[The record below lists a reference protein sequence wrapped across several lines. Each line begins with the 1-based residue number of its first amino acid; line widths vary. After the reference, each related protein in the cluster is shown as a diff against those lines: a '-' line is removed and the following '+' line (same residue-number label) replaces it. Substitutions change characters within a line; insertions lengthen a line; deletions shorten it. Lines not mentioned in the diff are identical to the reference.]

1 MQLVAGGSGDSV
13 ARLHTDLP
21 WGRRAHN
28 GQVLGDETF
37 LLGPAKET
45 FTHVVSQATR
55 RGMQEAL
62 PHRDAVPRCHA
73 LHTCA
78 RSGTRFRCAHG
89 LSGSPFPSRVAAART
104 ATSPPSSP
112 ACVTAATSLCPS
124 IRAAVSSREAAW
136 TSAWGPQ
143 VRCLGTAAR
152 WGKPACPP
160 SVSAQRSASQGA
172 ATPSSLGRRP
182 GRPVRRWEEARPASH
197 PLGGAPCDGNCVN
210 PSRQL
215 GRRVDVVW
223 LLLNGLGVAEATAS
237 HSSQEQRKEDRTE
250 GCAGPTHS
258 ETCAWRCHAW
268 HPRSPGLSPERRGWG
283 EGAGPGAQRTGPLE
297 DGRVEH
303 S

>member
-1 MQLVAGGSGDSV
+1 MQLVAGGSGGSV
-13 ARLHTDLP
+13 ARLHPDLP
-21 WGRRAHN
+21 WGLRAHN
-28 GQVLGDETF
+28 GQVLGNETF
-37 LLGPAKET
+37 LLGPAKGT

-78 RSGTRFRCAHG
+78 QPGTHFRCAHG

-124 IRAAVSSREAAW
+124 IRAVVSSREAAW

-152 WGKPACPP
+152 WGTARLPTQCL
-160 SVSAQRSASQGA
+160 RSASQGA

-182 GRPVRRWEEARPASH
+182 GRPVRRREEARPASH
-197 PLGGAPCDGNCVN
+197 PLG
-210 PSRQL
+210 
-215 GRRVDVVW
+215 
-223 LLLNGLGVAEATAS
+223 
-237 HSSQEQRKEDRTE
+237 
-250 GCAGPTHS
+250 
-258 ETCAWRCHAW
+258 
-268 HPRSPGLSPERRGWG
+268 RGS
-283 EGAGPGAQRTGPLE
+283 
-297 DGRVEH
+297 V
-303 S
+303 

>member
-21 WGRRAHN
+21 WGLRAHN

-37 LLGPAKET
+37 LLGPAKGM

-62 PHRDAVPRCHA
+62 PHRDAVPRCH
-73 LHTCA
+73 
-78 RSGTRFRCAHG
+78 TRTLVLSQAHG

-124 IRAAVSSREAAW
+124 IRAVVSSREAAW

-152 WGKPACPP
+152 WGTARLPTQCL
-160 SVSAQRSASQGA
+160 RSASQGA

-197 PLGGAPCDGNCVN
+197 PLG
-210 PSRQL
+210 
-215 GRRVDVVW
+215 
-223 LLLNGLGVAEATAS
+223 
-237 HSSQEQRKEDRTE
+237 
-250 GCAGPTHS
+250 
-258 ETCAWRCHAW
+258 
-268 HPRSPGLSPERRGWG
+268 RGF
-283 EGAGPGAQRTGPLE
+283 
-297 DGRVEH
+297 V
-303 S
+303 